1 MTPHEE
7 KVGEVRPA
15 PAQPYW
21 DWLDA
26 AMFAGLALPSL
37 AVAMLFSWV
46 LKRALPGS
54 GNTALVAMSFQFS
67 WYLVWFTALYFMLK
81 MKYDEPFWRGLAWKA
96 PWPGMGWTLF
106 AGPVLAVAV
115 MIAGGL
121 MHTPEVD
128 NPIQRL
134 LVGRWPTLL
143 VGLFAT
149 TFGPMAEELG
159 FRGFLLP
166 LMMRTFGTT
175 GAVLLCSGLFVGLHG
190 PQYAW
195 SWQHLVLLMIA
206 SVAFCLVW
214 IRTGST
220 AASTLVHAT
229 YNLTFFTGYLL
240 QERDRLF

>member
-1 MTPHEE
+1 M
-7 KVGEVRPA
+7 V
-15 PAQPYW
+15 
-21 DWLDA
+21 
-26 AMFAGLALPSL
+26 
-37 AVAMLFSWV
+37 
-46 LKRALPGS
+46 
-54 GNTALVAMSFQFS
+54 
-67 WYLVWFTALYFMLK
+67 
-81 MKYDEPFWRGLAWKA
+81 
-96 PWPGMGWTLF
+96 WTLF
-106 AGPVLAVAV
+106 AGPVLAVLV
-115 MIAGGL
+115 MVVGAL

-166 LMMRTFGTT
+166 LMMRTFGTA

-195 SWQHLVLLMIA
+195 SWQHLILLMIA
-206 SVAFCLVW
+206 STVFCLVR

-220 AASTLVHAT
+220 AASTLVHAA

-240 QERDRLF
+240 QERDRIF

>member
-1 MTPHEE
+1 MTPQ
-7 KVGEVRPA
+7 GENVDGVRQA
-15 PAQPYW
+15 PSQPYW
-21 DWLDA
+21 GWLDA

-37 AVAMLFSWV
+37 GVALVLSWV
-46 LKRALPGS
+46 LKKALPG
-54 GNTALVAMSFQFS
+54 GNAALVAMSFQFS

-81 MKYDEPFWRGLAWKA
+81 MKYDEPFWRGMGWKTQ
-96 PWPGMGWTLF
+96 WPGMRWTLF
-106 AGPVLAVAV
+106 AGPALAVV
-115 MIAGGL
+115 IMVVGGM
-121 MHTPEVD
+121 MHTPEID
-128 NPIQRL
+128 NPIQKL

-149 TFGPMAEELG
+149 TFGPLAEELG

-166 LMMRTFGTT
+166 LMMRTFGTV

-190 PQYAW
+190 PQYSW
-195 SWQHLVLLMIA
+195 SWQHLILLMLA
-206 SVAFCLVW
+206 SVAFCLIR

-240 QERDRLF
+240 QERDRIF